1 MDLVLGGHA
10 ILMDKAHLCGHATFS
25 VTMSAPT
32 MAAPAM
38 FEAPTMIEAP
48 TMFEAPTI
56 LGEEAPNMVEAPTMF
71 EAPTMAALIMFEA
84 PTTIEASS
92 TSTYSTPPH
101 QVGSQRSMS
110 ALRLDAVPRFPCPSK
125 QAPTCHYD
133 EVDPHYT
140 PRINMA
146 HFLPTKPMDVDLC
159 SSKLDDPCLSSPLAL
174 AVASDDVD
182 GFLDQ
187 EECLLHGVGDAGLV
201 PGFND
206 DHSTVDSNDSSYDWS
221 EDTEFMAFV
230 NGTWHPDM

>member
-1 MDLVLGGHA
+1 MDLVLGGLA
-10 ILMDKAHLCGHATFS
+10 ILMNKAHLSGHATFS
-25 VTMSAPT
+25 ATMSAPT
-32 MAAPAM
+32 MAAPIMFEAHTMFEATTMLDGEAPTMVDAPTVFETPTMAAPTM
-38 FEAPTMIEAP
+38 FEAPTMIEA
-48 TMFEAPTI
+48 
-56 LGEEAPNMVEAPTMF
+56 
-71 EAPTMAALIMFEA
+71 
-84 PTTIEASS
+84 SS
-92 TSTYSTPPH
+92 NSTYRTPPH
-101 QVGSQRSMS
+101 QVGRQRSVS
-110 ALRLDAVPRFPCPSK
+110 ALRLDAVPSFPFPSK

-159 SSKLDDPCLSSPLAL
+159 SSKLDKPCLSSHLAL
-174 AVASDDVD
+174 AVAFDDVD

-187 EECLLHGVGDAGLV
+187 EECLLGGVGDAGLV

-206 DHSTVDSNDSSYDWS
+206 DHSIVDSNDSSYDWS